1 MGMVRETSL
10 RVAQM
15 QEPIIPIVAD
25 LIRQNPGT
33 ISLGQG
39 VVYYPPPPQIHSA
52 LEPFFQDP
60 NLHKYQPVIG
70 LPFLIER
77 IEQKVKAENGLLHE
91 AGGRV
96 VVTGGGNMAFTNVLL
111 AITDPDDEI
120 ILQTPY
126 YFNHEMAVGMVGAK
140 PVLVPTDANYQL
152 QLDAIAHAI
161 SPRTRAIV
169 TVSPNNPSGA
179 VYPAEALTAVN
190 RLCQEKGIYHIHD
203 EAYEYFTYDGATHFS
218 PGSLPESTS
227 HTISLFSLSKSYGF
241 ASWRIGYMVVPES
254 LLPALRKIQ
263 DTVLICPPAI
273 SQYAAMGALE
283 AGASWCREKIATIA
297 KVRPLVREQ
306 LEPLRDWC
314 DIPDTQGAFFTFLRV
329 HTSAEPMSFVRRLIE
344 EFGVA
349 VIPGT
354 TFGMEQGCFLRLSY
368 GALQPE
374 TVMEGVGR
382 FVEGMQQIQKGVKP

>member
-1 MGMVRETSL
+1 MGMVRETPL

-39 VVYYPPPPQIHSA
+39 VVYYPPPPQIHSS

-70 LPFLIER
+70 LPALIER
-77 IEQKVKAENGLLHE
+77 VEQKVKSENGLLHE
-91 AGGRV
+91 VGGRV
-96 VVTGGGNMAFTNVLL
+96 VITGGGNMAFTNVLL

-140 PVLVPTDANYQL
+140 PVLVPTDADYQL
-152 QLDAIAHAI
+152 QPEAIAAAI

-179 VYPAEALTAVN
+179 VYSAEALTAVN
-190 RLCQEKGIYHIHD
+190 RLCQAKGIYHIHD
-203 EAYEYFTYDGATHFS
+203 EAYEYFTYEGATHFS
-218 PGSLPESTS
+218 PGSLLESTPY
-227 HTISLFSLSKSYGF
+227 TISLFSLSKSYGF
-241 ASWRIGYMVVPES
+241 ASWRIGYMVVPEGIV
-254 LLPALRKIQ
+254 PALRKIQ

-283 AGASWCREKIATIA
+283 AGAAWCREKIATIA

-329 HTSAEPMSFVRRLIE
+329 HTEADPMSLVRRLIE

-354 TFGMEQGCFLRLSY
+354 TFGMEQKCFLRLSY

-374 TVMEGVGR
+374 TVIEGVGR
-382 FVEGMQQIQKGVKP
+382 FVEGMRHIQKGVKP